1 MVTVIR
7 KTKGNINMKI
17 TIKENV
23 YSQVGPE
30 LKYTDTIYTEYN
42 TNEYFFENPIIAC
55 EDILKDFRQNNL
67 IINYGNVSEM
77 ELYLDN
83 ELVARL
89 QPVYTID
96 GESFNNW
103 KDCSNAFSYDES
115 NLDCDNSLSINDITI
130 TKCLNIIDRDKA
142 LDILKNNYIE
152 TFSE

>member
-1 MVTVIR
+1 
-7 KTKGNINMKI
+7 MKI

-30 LKYTDTIYTEYN
+30 LKYMNTIYNEYN
-42 TNEYFFENPIIAC
+42 TNEYSVENPIIAC
-55 EDILKDFRQNNL
+55 EDILRDFRENTL
-67 IINYGNVSEM
+67 IVNYCNVSEM

-89 QPVYTID
+89 QPLYTID
-96 GESFNNW
+96 GESFSNW
-103 KDCSNAFSYDES
+103 KDCYNVFSYDES
-115 NLDCDNSLSINDITI
+115 NLDCDDFLFISDTTI
-130 TKCLNIIDRDKA
+130 TKQLITLDRDKM